1 MSNNTPSEWYLF
13 SCGPD
18 KACCYTLDGAYKTEL
33 SMNTLYELCTSH
45 MQYFITLLI
54 HQNFNPCITPTS
66 LMDMP
71 IPIGTFHN
79 WNISYIHKHT
89 HIYIYVYIYI
99 PLCFVKQSV
108 FCPLIFVSS
117 FSIWQAKT
125 IWSVADLLW
134 YNTHW
139 LLATVCLYMV
149 FTLRKKQKHVWVHF
163 KSKKYFDN

>member
-45 MQYFITLLI
+45 MQYFITLFI
-54 HQNFNPCITPTS
+54 YQNFNPCINPTS

-71 IPIGTFHN
+71 VLIGTFH
-79 WNISYIHKHT
+79 SMCLTTETYAT
-89 HIYIYVYIYI
+89 YIYIYIYI
-99 PLCFVKQSV
+99 PLWFVKQSV

-117 FSIWQAKT
+117 FNIWQAKT
-125 IWSVADLLW
+125 IWSVAGLLW
-134 YNTHW
+134 YNSHW

-149 FTLRKKQKHVWVHF
+149 FTFRKKQKHVCTHF